1 MSTDSLSELWETY
14 RREPTAELRD
24 LLARHYVGLV
34 HHTAR
39 QISRQSP
46 SLEADELVGAGS
58 LGLLR
63 ALERFDVTRGLA
75 FSTYAVQCIRG
86 AIQDDLRKRDW
97 MPRGARARARR
108 IAAARA
114 QLEARFQRSA
124 SHAEIADELGLS
136 LPRYWQWCDE
146 VGVEPKEAPAAGSGL
161 PGEPGVTQFDGEQA
175 ILAAEERE
183 EVRRVLATL
192 PDRLQQVLAL
202 LYFEELT
209 AREVAGLLGVTESRV
224 SQLRK
229 RALATMRTG
238 LQARLRSA

>member
-1 MSTDSLSELWETY
+1 MSTDRLSELWETY
-14 RREPTAELRD
+14 RRQPTPELRD
-24 LLARHYVGLV
+24 QLARHYVGLV

-46 SLEADELVGAGS
+46 SLDVDELVGAGS

-63 ALERFDVTRGLA
+63 ALERFDITRGLA

-108 IAAARA
+108 IAAARG
-114 QLEARFQRSA
+114 QLEARLQRPA
-124 SHAEIADELGLS
+124 SHAEVARELGLS

-146 VGVEPKEAPAAGSGL
+146 SGSEPREASAGRGTQSA
-161 PGEPGVTQFDGEQA
+161 EPGVTQFEGEQR
-175 ILAAEERE
+175 LLEAEERE
-183 EVRRVLATL
+183 EVRRVLGTL
-192 PDRLQQVLAL
+192 PERLQQVLAL

-229 RALATMRTG
+229 RALDTMRDG
-238 LQARLRSA
+238 LQARRRSA